1 MRLPLSCPSLR
12 SLTRGPQQLSE
23 SRLRLPLFHTCY
35 IQLHEC
41 CYIQLHEC
49 WVIGQ
54 QSSSER
60 PGPIRYKGRV
70 YASLDLV
77 TDFIPCR
84 YSRESQGEP
93 VDVTL
98 DAEPGN
104 GVMA

>member
-23 SRLRLPLFHTCY
+23 SRLRLPLFHTCSF
-35 IQLHEC
+35 QV
-41 CYIQLHEC
+41 HEC

-60 PGPIRYKGRV
+60 PGPIHSKGRV

-84 YSRESQGEP
+84 NSRESEGEP

-98 DAEPGN
+98 DAGPGDWGY
-104 GVMA
+104 GVRTEASM